1 MSKNKNLKKI
11 FCCLLF
17 LSRFH
22 PLLKTKHTSNTSRT
36 RKHTHFN
43 AAHKMSV
50 ATPPLVPVTSKLFD
64 QSVSPYPVK
73 ASPDA
78 ISQLQTACSSAQPSQ
93 LAVSIVPPST
103 SSCLD
108 RSPFGSYFATTV
120 QAKLLIINTT
130 AIDGNSVCQIG
141 YSWAPAPYFL
151 SQLSTVAQVQLNSQT
166 ANTNMQQCFP
176 IIKRLIAQRKNAA
189 YGCGAKLPVFARA
202 QDGWGTSSNAMA
214 GMDSAT
220 DSSAM
225 SLGNG
230 WPVVT
235 FCNASFQAIGAAP
248 SYTDE
253 NNTVVT
259 CAGGQPVSSAVTR
272 AKLTG
277 FYVYVSFD
285 IREQPQVSPFAFA
298 DPDLQYSALAGLSS
312 LQIQL
317 NLQGAYAARAFY
329 NNADAEG
336 SVLADAAVVNF
347 VNARFYSTWYAR
359 PTPAPFKGEYLCKVP
374 WQQVQ
379 PYITQGAAV
388 AAGATVSGIAWNSVQ
403 LSAVPR
409 KIALACM
416 WPAATLAAHPEITDA
431 FLPMT
436 NVNIQLFGVSGL
448 LSSLD
453 QFSLYGVSRRAGL
466 DMSWPQ
472 WAGEATSAGTTTQ
485 TTGGFLVLDVAE
497 SLTLPAGYAPGQQ
510 GSIQFAATATVKNTS
525 SVTLPS
531 VQCVL
536 IAVYDGE
543 FSVKQS
549 GESQLSLLGLT
560 DAQVAAELAK
570 TDEIRAT
577 AMAPEY
583 QRSLGGHGG
592 FLPALAPFVGPAL
605 SFLADKVL
613 APIASKGAEWL
624 GKKAFGSGVSGGAG
638 SGGATSGGAKK
649 MTLADRLA

>member
-1 MSKNKNLKKI
+1 
-11 FCCLLF
+11 
-17 LSRFH
+17 
-22 PLLKTKHTSNTSRT
+22 
-36 RKHTHFN
+36 
-43 AAHKMSV
+43 MSV

-64 QSVSPYPVK
+64 QSVAPYPVK

-93 LAVSIVPPST
+93 LAVSIVPPSVQST
-103 SSCLD
+103 LD

-120 QAKLLIINTT
+120 QAKLKIINAT
-130 AIDGNSVCQIG
+130 AIDGNSVAKIG
-141 YSWAPAPYFL
+141 YSWAPAPFFL

-166 ANTNMQQCFP
+166 ANTNMQQCLP
-176 IIKRLIAQRKNAA
+176 MIKRLIAQRKNAA
-189 YGCGAKLPVFARA
+189 YSCGAKLPVFARA

-230 WPVVT
+230 TPVVT
-235 FCNASFQAIGAAP
+235 YYNAGFVAAL
-248 SYTDE
+248 SGSSTYNDE
-253 NNTVVT
+253 NGTTVSYVN
-259 CAGGQPVSSAVTR
+259 GVPVSSAATR
-272 AKLTG
+272 AKVEG
-277 FYVYVSFD
+277 FYVYVQFD

-298 DPDLQYSALAGLSS
+298 DPDQVYSGLAGLSS

-317 NLQGAYAARAFY
+317 NLQNAYTARAFF

-347 VNARFYSTWYAR
+347 VNARFYSTWYTR
-359 PTPAPFKGEYLCKVP
+359 PTPAPYKGEFLCRVP
-374 WQQVQ
+374 WTQVQ
-379 PYITQGAAV
+379 PFITQSAAV
-388 AAGATVSGIAWNSVQ
+388 GAGATVSGITWNSVQ

-409 KIALACM
+409 KIALAVM

-431 FLPMT
+431 FLPIQS
-436 NVNIQLFGVSGL
+436 VNIQLFGVSGL

-453 QFSLYGVSRRAGL
+453 QYSLYGVSRRAGL
-466 DMSWPQ
+466 DMSWSQ

-497 SLTLPAGYAPGQQ
+497 SLTLPSGYAPGQQ
-510 GSIQFAATATVKNTS
+510 GSIQFAASATVKNTS
-525 SVTLPS
+525 SVALPS

-536 IAVYDGE
+536 VAIYDGE
-543 FSVKQS
+543 FSVKAS

-577 AMAPEY
+577 AMVPEY

-592 FLPALAPFVGPAL
+592 FLPALAPFAAPVF
-605 SFLADKVL
+605 SFIADKVL
-613 APIASKGAEWL
+613 GPLASKGAEWL
-624 GKKAFGSGVSGGAG
+624 GKKAFGSGVGGAG